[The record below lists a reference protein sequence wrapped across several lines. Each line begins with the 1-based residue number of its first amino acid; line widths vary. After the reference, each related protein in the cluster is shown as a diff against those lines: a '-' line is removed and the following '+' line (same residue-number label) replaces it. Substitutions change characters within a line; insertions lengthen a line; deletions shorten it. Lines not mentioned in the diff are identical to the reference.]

1 MNKLFY
7 PLSFALIFALSSCSP
22 TGSSKSYD
30 DNVGPQGDTGS
41 IFGESLT
48 FGGPNKDGQNG
59 TGSNIAVNSFLWR
72 ASLDTLSFMPLNQVD
87 PFGGVILS
95 DWYSTPESPTERYK
109 LNVYILT
116 RALRSD
122 GVKVSVFKQMRSAS
136 NEWQDVGVNKDTA
149 TQIENSILTRA
160 RQMRI
165 NYQSQIE

>member
-1 MNKLFY
+1 MNKLNLFFSI
-7 PLSFALIFALSSCSP
+7 LIALIISACSP
-22 TGSSKSYD
+22 SGKAKDYN
-30 DNVGPQGDTGS
+30 DNLGPQGDIGT
-41 IFGESLT
+41 IFGDSMT
-48 FGGPNKDGQNG
+48 FGGPDKAGKNG

-165 NYQSQIE
+165 NFQSQIE

>member
-1 MNKLFY
+1 MNKLLY
-7 PLSFALIFALSSCSP
+7 PIFIALMLALSACAP
-22 TGSSKSYD
+22 TGEADSYD
-30 DNVGPQGDTGS
+30 DNVRGEGDQGS
-41 IFGESLT
+41 IFGESIT
-48 FGGPNKDGQNG
+48 FGGSDGPSKDGI
-59 TGSNIAVNSFLWR
+59 GSGIAVNSFLWR

-95 DWYSTPESPTERYK
+95 DWYSAPKSPTERYK

-122 GVKVSVFKQMRSAS
+122 GVKVSVFKQMRTTS
-136 NEWQDVGVNKDTA
+136 NEWQDVATNKETA

-165 NYQSQIE
+165 NYESQFE

>member
-1 MNKLFY
+1 MNRSFY
-7 PLSFALIFALSSCSP
+7 PISIVLILLLSACSP
-22 TGSSKSYD
+22 TGGAPSYD
-30 DNVGPQGDTGS
+30 DNVRGDGEQGS
-41 IFGESLT
+41 IFGDQII
-48 FGGPNKDGQNG
+48 FGGPDKPGQNG

-95 DWYSTPESPTERYK
+95 DWYSTQESPAERYK

-122 GVKVSVFKQMRSAS
+122 GVKVSVFKQMRGSN
-136 NEWQDVGVNKDTA
+136 NEWLDVGVNRETA

-165 NYQSQIE
+165 NFESQLQ